1 MATRIV
7 MPKLGLTM
15 KEGIVT
21 RWFKN
26 EGDPVRIG
34 EPVVEVMTKKITY
47 KIESA
52 AEGALLKVVA
62 PKGKTLPIGGLL
74 GVIGSPDENISD
86 LLMPAPESPAA
97 SVTAGA
103 APSRE
108 AVKISPA
115 ARKLAEEN
123 GVDYARLVGTGP
135 EGRITREDVQKAIA
149 QGVGPAKEPFPAD
162 ERPVLKVLPYEGMR
176 KAIGDHMSRSWAVAP
191 KVTHHVEVEISA
203 LLALRGSVNSDLK
216 EKDKVSLT
224 DFLVKAAARA
234 LEMRPEVNST
244 LEGEEIKVLR
254 DINIGV
260 AIALEN
266 GLIVP
271 VLKNAN
277 QKSLSAVSQELKKLV
292 KRAKRNKLEP
302 DEMAG
307 GTFTITNVGAYGSVD
322 WFTPII
328 NQPESAVLGVG
339 RVVEKP
345 VVVDGQIAIRP
356 TMGLSLSFDH
366 RVIDGGPAAE
376 FLAVLIGLIEKPHK
390 IYI

>member
-86 LLMPAPESPAA
+86 LLMLAPENPAA
-97 SVTAGA
+97 SGAVGA

-149 QGVGPAKEPFPAD
+149 RGAGPAKEPSLAD

-176 KAIGDHMSRSWAVAP
+176 KAIGDHMARSWALAP

-203 LLALRGSVNSDLK
+203 LLALRGNVNSDLK
-216 EKDKVSLT
+216 EKDRVSLT

-234 LEMRPEVNST
+234 LEMRPEVNAT

-266 GLIVP
+266 GLLVP

-339 RVVEKP
+339 RVIEKP

-376 FLAVLIGLIEKPHK
+376 FLAVLISLIEKPHK